1 MDVASTVELRAR
13 ILDAFAAVEY
23 PGDAN
28 LGADAPQD
36 PGYEGTIVARFFKG
50 RDWRDITFET
60 ILAEYDAPLQG
71 MIAFMKPDGI
81 KYYLPAFLVLSLDV
95 AHDADTEEYAQLYTF
110 VDSLCFYL
118 ARPSETMLR
127 DQYNA
132 VKDRPEVPEFI
143 KEHLRN
149 PTPQARQAVRSIVEN
164 HRRLVASLST
174 AQRAAVAE
182 TLAFL
187 ADCFRIQGVDETF
200 NNAARA
206 LAATWEAFRA

>member
-1 MDVASTVELRAR
+1 MAVTSTMELRAGIVR
-13 ILDAFAAVEY
+13 AFTGTDY

-28 LGADAPQD
+28 LGADAPHD

-50 RDWRDITFET
+50 KDWREVTFER

-81 KYYLPAFLVLSLDV
+81 RYYLPAFLVLSLDV
-95 AHDADTEEYAQLYTF
+95 AEDADTEEYAQLYTF

-118 ARPSETMLR
+118 ARPSETLLR

-149 PTPQARQAVRSIVEN
+149 PTPQARQAVRAIVEN
-164 HRRLVASLST
+164 HRRLVASLSA
-174 AQRAAVAE
+174 AQRSIVAE

-187 ADCFRIQGVDETF
+187 ADCFRHQGVDETF

-206 LAATWEAFRA
+206 LATTWGSFRA

>member
-1 MDVASTVELRAR
+1 MNLASRAKLRAQ
-13 ILDAFAAVEY
+13 IAGAFAAVEY
-23 PGDAN
+23 PGEAN
-28 LGADAPQD
+28 LGADAPDD
-36 PGYEGTIVARFFKG
+36 PGYEGTIVTRFFKG
-50 RDWRDITFET
+50 KDWRDITFDS

-95 AHDADTEEYAQLYTF
+95 AQEADTEEYAQLYTF

-118 ARPSETMLR
+118 AKPSETMLR
-127 DQYNA
+127 EQYDA

-143 KEHLRN
+143 KEHLRS
-149 PTPQARQAVRSIVEN
+149 PTPQALQAVRSIVDN
-164 HRRLVASLST
+164 HRRLVASLSA
-174 AQRAAVAE
+174 AQRTAVAE

-187 ADCFRIQGVDETF
+187 ADCFRTQGVDEAF

-206 LAATWEAFRA
+206 LATTWGVFRA